1 MRENK
6 KRNKR
11 QYWVRSIFSEERRIM
26 QGASDNL
33 VREMEYIDK
42 EKYFNYFRM
51 SLETFERL
59 LSIIEPYITKETVVQ
74 TPIPARTRLQVTLR
88 YLASGNSIIS
98 ISYAFRIAFYNTVSK
113 IVSETC
119 DAIWNSLKDEVFLQP
134 SAVNWQNIA
143 EHFENI
149 CQFNNCIGA
158 LDGNH
163 VIIQAPPN
171 SGSTYYN
178 YKGQYSLIFLGICD
192 ANNRFTVVDIGSEE
206 RQCDST
212 IFQNSELGKR
222 FYDESLQLPAA
233 KCISAN
239 SNIKLPYVL
248 VADEAFLLT
257 TFMMRPYPR
266 NNLDTRKKVFNYR
279 LSHARRSIE
288 CAFGILAV

>member
-1 MRENK
+1 
-6 KRNKR
+6 
-11 QYWVRSIFSEERRIM
+11 M

-51 SLETFERL
+51 SLETFEKL
-59 LSIIEPYITKETVVQ
+59 LSIIEPYITKETIYYKRLVVQ

-88 YLASGNSIIS
+88 YLASGDSVKAYSIIS
-98 ISYAFRIAFYNTVSK
+98 ISYAFHIAHNTVSK

-134 SAVNWQNIA
+134 STINWQNIA

-158 LDGNH
+158 LDGKH

-178 YKGQYSLIFLGICD
+178 YKGQHSLILLGICD
-192 ANNRFTVVDIGSEE
+192 ANNRFTVVDIGSEG

-212 IFQNSELGKR
+212 IFQ
-222 FYDESLQLPAA
+222 
-233 KCISAN
+233 
-239 SNIKLPYVL
+239 
-248 VADEAFLLT
+248 T
-257 TFMMRPYPR
+257 
-266 NNLDTRKKVFNYR
+266 
-279 LSHARRSIE
+279 
-288 CAFGILAV
+288 ILR